1 LVTLLSKDR
10 TIGVAI
16 LIVCVVAAVVYLL
29 ALFGYTQVFQSWLNI
44 GSSTDV
50 RFWLIAVP
58 VFVAFI
64 AILIIGG
71 WIGWTMLTTPP
82 PKPIEEITIEPEA
95 KKEETP
101 VTPVP
106 PIEETKPSVETIP
119 NVPEPVVQNM
129 VVESTQPMESK
140 LAEEVKTEISSE
152 PAKESKDRG
161 SKIIDIEGIG
171 PVYAKKLNDN
181 NIYTTMDLLMAGATP
196 IQRKELSQ
204 KTEISDQLLLRW
216 INMADLFRI
225 KGVGEEYSDLLEA
238 SGVDTVVEL
247 SKRVPENL
255 HTKMLEVNAEKN
267 LVRRPPSLSEVT
279 RWIQEAK
286 KLPRKI
292 DY

>member
-1 LVTLLSKDR
+1 LSKDR

>member
-1 LVTLLSKDR
+1 VTLLSKDR

>member
-1 LVTLLSKDR
+1 MILVILLSKDR
-10 TIGVAI
+10 IIGVAI
-16 LIVCVVAAVVYLL
+16 LLVCVVVAVVYLL
-29 ALFGYTQVFQSWLNI
+29 ALFGYAQIFQSWLNI
-44 GSSTDV
+44 GSAADV

-58 VFVAFI
+58 VFVSFI

-82 PKPIEEITIEPEA
+82 PKPIEEIATETEP

-101 VTPVP
+101 ITPVP
-106 PIEETKPSVETIP
+106 PTEETKPAEVTEHESI
-119 NVPEPVVQNM
+119 VQNTA
-129 VVESTQPMESK
+129 VESLQPTESK
-140 LAEEVKTEISSE
+140 LVEEVKTEISSE

-181 NIYTTMDLLMAGATP
+181 SIYTTTDLLEAGATP
-196 IQRKELSQ
+196 TQRKELSQ
-204 KTEISDQLLLRW
+204 KTAISDQLLLRW

-255 HTKMLEVNAEKN
+255 HPKMLEVNADKN

-292 DY
+292 NY

>member
-1 LVTLLSKDR
+1 MTLLSKDR